1 MNTIARQLSCTL
13 AVGFIIAVGATG
25 VAAQAKYLIWD
36 GSYTAAQAER
46 GKTAYATHCVACHGT
61 DDKGGKA
68 AALSGDLFWLHW
80 ETKTVEG
87 LFHKIR
93 DTMPRGAAGSEPAPV
108 SENAKLD
115 IVAYLLQRNGLPAGN
130 GELTADPVLAKL
142 EIVPQTGPSPPR
154 NGSMVQVIGCLESR
168 ENRWFLANGT
178 EPKKTTFETSA
189 DERKTAASTTPGST
203 TVELIS
209 VFPSPAPHVGHRLF
223 AKGLFIK
230 NAAGDKINVMSLEMV
245 AETCSN

>member
-1 MNTIARQLSCTL
+1 MHPCHLLHHCGRRQR
-13 AVGFIIAVGATG
+13 GRGAG
-25 VAAQAKYLIWD
+25 EVLDLD

-68 AALSGDLFWLHW
+68 PALSGDLFWLHW

-93 DTMPRGAAGSEPAPV
+93 DTMPRRAADYEPAPV
-108 SENAKLD
+108 SENDKLD

-130 GELTADPVLAKL
+130 RELAADPALAKL
-142 EIVPQTGPSPPR
+142 EIVPQAGPSPPR

-168 ENRWFLANGT
+168 ESRWILANGT
-178 EPKKTTFETSA
+178 EPKKTTFATSA
-189 DERKTAASTTPGST
+189 DERTAAASTMPGST
-203 TVELIS
+203 TVELMS
-209 VFPSPAPHVGHRLF
+209 VFPSPAPHVGHRLL

-230 NAAGDKINVMSLEMV
+230 NAAGDKINVMSLDV
-245 AETCSN
+245 LAESCSN